1 MASTTRWTPTTWP
14 SRSRDPWPSAGPRST
29 QGPCFWSRSSRPRS
43 ASRRRTSAT
52 SCRTSTAAA
61 ARSWAPSLTTA
72 TRRCARRCPSRRC
85 CGLLWTCAR
94 SRRAAEASARSSR
107 TTTRCPPTWPRA
119 SSKSSRSSTKPRPD
133 KRGPTSISVVSQ
145 PSAHDVVIIG
155 GGVTGAGIA
164 RDLSLRGLSV
174 LLLEKGDWGAGTS
187 GSSSWMI
194 HGGPRYLEFDW
205 NTTRLSTQD
214 AGYIVSIARNMVYRV
229 VFIIPVLPH
238 DKNNIERMETAMEVY
253 DRFQPLKHAHPHVR
267 LTAEEARQVEP
278 GLAADVIGAVT
289 MEEWGVDPHRHV
301 FAPVQDAIAHG
312 ARALNHT
319 RVTDL
324 LRDGGKVIGV
334 RYRGPDGGMSEAR
347 AKVVVN
353 AAGPW
358 VPEISR
364 MAGAAVQLRPAKG
377 IHIVYPHRISNFS
390 ISAESIDG
398 RDLLMVSHAGFTL
411 LGTTDDDFYGDLD
424 SVDVLEDEVDY
435 LLQAFER
442 VFPAIRAYRP
452 VRTTT
457 GVRPTLFKWRRY
469 EDELSRRYE
478 VIDHS
483 PEGVEGFVT
492 IAGGKLSMY
501 RLMAEQTSDAVC
513 RKLGHD
519 APCTTATKP
528 LPGNESDMEPAAELA
543 RRCGIPALA
552 AVKLQS
558 RHGSRAEKVLD
569 GGRAGRLVCRCE
581 PMTEAELAYAARN
594 EQVRSLA
601 DAFRRVG
608 LAAGPCAGA
617 ACVVRASEVIGAELG
632 WSASYRFDAAREFVR
647 GAWLGRA
654 PVLGQAGWAQEE
666 LAQGAMRGLMAER

>member
-1 MASTTRWTPTTWP
+1 V
-14 SRSRDPWPSAGPRST
+14 SA
-29 QGPCFWSRSSRPRS
+29 
-43 ASRRRTSAT
+43 
-52 SCRTSTAAA
+52 
-61 ARSWAPSLTTA
+61 
-72 TRRCARRCPSRRC
+72 
-85 CGLLWTCAR
+85 
-94 SRRAAEASARSSR
+94 
-107 TTTRCPPTWPRA
+107 
-119 SSKSSRSSTKPRPD
+119 
-133 KRGPTSISVVSQ
+133 
-145 PSAHDVVIIG
+145 PSAHDVCVIG

-174 LLLEKGDWGAGTS
+174 LLLEKGDWGGGTT

-205 NTTRLSTQD
+205 ETTRLSTQD
-214 AGYIVSIARNMVYRV
+214 AGHIVTIARNMVYRL
-229 VFIIPVLPH
+229 VFLVPALPH
-238 DKNNIERMETAMEVY
+238 DKNNIERVETFMEVY
-253 DRFQPLKHAHPHVR
+253 DRFQPLKKALPHVR
-267 LTAEEARQVEP
+267 LTAEEARRVEP
-278 GLAADVIGAVT
+278 GLSADVIGAVT
-289 MEEWGVDPHRHV
+289 VEEWGVDPHRLV
-301 FAPVQDAIAHG
+301 FANVQDAMAHG

-319 RVTDL
+319 RVVDL

-334 RYRGPDGGMSEAR
+334 RYRGSDGATSEAR

-364 MAGAAVQLRPAKG
+364 MAGADVQLRPAKG

-390 ISAESIDG
+390 IIAESVDG
-398 RDLLMVSHAGFTL
+398 RDVLMVSHAGFTL

-483 PEGVEGFVT
+483 PEGAEGFVT

-501 RLMAEQTSDAVC
+501 RLMAEQTSDLVC
-513 RKLGHD
+513 RKLGHQ
-519 APCTTATKP
+519 APCVTATRP
-528 LPGNESDMEPAAELA
+528 LPGNESELEPAAELA
-543 RRCGIPALA
+543 RRSGISALA
-552 AVKLQS
+552 AMKLQS
-558 RHGSRAEKVLD
+558 RQGSNAAAVVKDARS
-569 GGRAGRLVCRCE
+569 GRMVCRCE
-581 PMTEAELAYAARN
+581 PITEGELVHAARH
-594 EQVRSLA
+594 EQVRTLV

-617 ACVVRASEVIGAELG
+617 ACVLRAASIVGDELG
-632 WSASYRFDAAREFVR
+632 WSASQRFDAAREFIR

-654 PVLGQAGWAQEE
+654 PVLGHSGWAEEE
-666 LAQGAMRGLMAER
+666 LAQGAFRGLRNGAN

>member
-1 MASTTRWTPTTWP
+1 V
-14 SRSRDPWPSAGPRST
+14 SA
-29 QGPCFWSRSSRPRS
+29 
-43 ASRRRTSAT
+43 
-52 SCRTSTAAA
+52 
-61 ARSWAPSLTTA
+61 
-72 TRRCARRCPSRRC
+72 
-85 CGLLWTCAR
+85 
-94 SRRAAEASARSSR
+94 
-107 TTTRCPPTWPRA
+107 
-119 SSKSSRSSTKPRPD
+119 
-133 KRGPTSISVVSQ
+133 
-145 PSAHDVVIIG
+145 PSAHDVCVIG
-155 GGVTGAGIA
+155 GGVTGAGIG
-164 RDLSLRGLSV
+164 RDLALRGLSV
-174 LLLEKGDWGAGTS
+174 LLLEKGDWGGGTT

-289 MEEWGVDPHRHV
+289 MEEWGVDPHRLV
-301 FAPVQDAIAHG
+301 FANVQDAIAHG

-334 RYRGPDGGMSEAR
+334 RYRGPDGGTSEAR

-364 MAGAAVQLRPAKG
+364 MAGATVQLRPAKG

-442 VFPAIRAYRP
+442 VFPSIRSYRP

-483 PEGVEGFVT
+483 TDGADGFVT

-501 RLMAEQTSDAVC
+501 RLMAEETSDVVC
-513 RKLGHD
+513 RKLGYQ
-519 APCTTATKP
+519 ASSITATRP
-528 LPGNESDMEPAAELA
+528 LPGNESDVEPAAELA
-543 RRCGIPALA
+543 RRCGITALA
-552 AVKLQS
+552 AMKLQS
-558 RHGSRAEKVLD
+558 RHGSNAAAVLQD
-569 GGRAGRLVCRCE
+569 ARSGRMVCRCE
-581 PMTEAELAYAARN
+581 PITEAELAHAARQ
-594 EQVRSLA
+594 EQVRTLA

-608 LAAGPCAGA
+608 LAAGPCAGG
-617 ACVVRASEVIGAELG
+617 ACVLRAAAVIGNELG
-632 WSASYRFDAAREFVR
+632 WSASQGFDAAREFLR

-654 PVLGQAGWAQEE
+654 PILGRMGWAQEE
-666 LAQGAMRGLMAER
+666 LAIGAHRGLHN